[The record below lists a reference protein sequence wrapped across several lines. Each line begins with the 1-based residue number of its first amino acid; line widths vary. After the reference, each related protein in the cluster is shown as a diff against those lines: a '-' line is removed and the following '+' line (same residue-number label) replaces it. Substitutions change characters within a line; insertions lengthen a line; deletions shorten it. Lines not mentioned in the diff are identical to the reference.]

1 MFEAGTTSLQ
11 RCLDRLRSGD
21 STAEDELLRHSEERL
36 KALTRRMLRDYPRV
50 GRWEDTD
57 DVWQQAVLRLVKALR
72 TISVSTVADYA
83 RLASWHIRHV
93 LIDLARHYCGKQGL
107 GANHATPAARPT
119 DRSGEVQPEA
129 VAASSDAPERIIG
142 WAEWHEQIDQL
153 PGEERAVV
161 DLLWYQGMKQ
171 EEAASTLNVSL
182 STLQR
187 RWQAARIRLARIFGG
202 EPPG

>member
-1 MFEAGTTSLQ
+1 MSETGTTQLQ

-21 STAEDELLRHSEERL
+21 SGAEDELIRHSEERL
-36 KALTRRMLRDYPRV
+36 KALTRRMLRDYARV

-72 TISVSTVADYA
+72 AIDVRTVADYA

-93 LIDLARHYCGKQGL
+93 LIDLARHYCGKEGL
-107 GANHATPAARPT
+107 GTHHATPVAQPT
-119 DRSGEVQPEA
+119 DQSGNVQPEA
-129 VAASSDAPERIIG
+129 VAHSSDAPERNIS
-142 WAEWHEQIDQL
+142 WAEWHEQIDRL
-153 PGEERAVV
+153 PDEERAVV
-161 DLLWYQGMKQ
+161 DLLWYQGMRQ

-187 RWQAARIRLARIFGG
+187 RWQAARIRLARIFDG
-202 EPPG
+202 EPPS